1 MTTHAKPA
9 LREQGSTAALLA
21 TACSVLAASSDSA
34 VLDAELLLAFVTGR
48 SRSSLRAFPERA
60 VDAEQEQRFH
70 ALVARRA
77 AGEPLAYLTGTREFY
92 SLDLNVAE
100 AVLVPRPETELL
112 VAIVLNSQ
120 PLRAEDPA
128 ILDLGTGSGAIAL
141 AIKQSRPDAIVTAVD
156 SSRAALAIAR
166 ANGARLGL
174 DVRWL
179 ESSWFAALGSE
190 RFDVLVSNPP
200 YVRTADVVGD
210 LVHEPRLALDGGVD
224 GLDAYRAILAAAP
237 SHLRAGGIV
246 ALEHGYDQ
254 RPALLQLARE
264 HGFAV
269 QAAHDDLAGR
279 ARVLVLEVSQ

>member
-60 VDAEQEQRFH
+60 VDAGHDPRSH

-77 AGEPLAYLTGTREFY
+77 AAGPLAYLAGRREFY
-92 SLDLNVAE
+92 SLDLTVAE

-128 ILDLGTGSGAIAL
+128 ILDLGTGSG
-141 AIKQSRPDAIVTAVD
+141 
-156 SSRAALAIAR
+156 
-166 ANGARLGL
+166 
-174 DVRWL
+174 
-179 ESSWFAALGSE
+179 
-190 RFDVLVSNPP
+190 
-200 YVRTADVVGD
+200 
-210 LVHEPRLALDGGVD
+210 
-224 GLDAYRAILAAAP
+224 
-237 SHLRAGGIV
+237 
-246 ALEHGYDQ
+246 
-254 RPALLQLARE
+254 
-264 HGFAV
+264 
-269 QAAHDDLAGR
+269 
-279 ARVLVLEVSQ
+279 